1 MRGKKLIKRRPLWLP
16 KKPSKRFV
24 IKKQT
29 PHLSEE
35 LFNWYCPI
43 FKRCVDEMDEFR
55 ARVMEMER
63 FDGQDYEK
71 VDLDQI
77 SIWNSKI
84 SQNYFKHKTEE
95 QKQIEEQE
103 LKYKSNLEKSEKIFT
118 DSRKI
123 LEEFFAKPGN
133 LVTEENFDEKYNAMI
148 QNEVDYNFA
157 IDKFGNKIAEGFQE
171 L

>member
-1 MRGKKLIKRRPLWLP
+1 MDRITKKLIWI
-16 KKPSKRFV
+16 RFQFGTL
-24 IKKQT
+24 KFHKT
-29 PHLSEE
+29 STKNCLMYWS
-35 LFNWYCPI
+35 
-43 FKRCVDEMDEFR
+43 FKNL
-55 ARVMEMER
+55 
-63 FDGQDYEK
+63 K
-71 VDLDQI
+71 TK
-77 SIWNSKI
+77 S
-84 SQNYFKHKTEE
+84 FKHKTEE

-171 L
+171 LWWTVETKINSLTF